1 MQFDVK
7 MPFDSC
13 TIVLVNNIANCV
25 LMLFVNWGELLFKE
39 WKSQKY
45 ASCDSAFHHFFHFSR
60 FSTCLTFFH
69 YDCIF
74 HVSLWLFHCF
84 VDFLSWKPLCYGF
97 CFVFFFLCVPSVL
110 FSFVLLSI
118 PPTLNFCVTS
128 LRTRLHPW
136 FLLSLAPFT
145 YITPLSALKDVAIPS
160 PPPTSLTRATTDRLM
175 PGSRGGVGPTPSAPR
190 DVVASLV
197 STRFIKLT
205 WRLPAEPHGDDVT
218 YSVFY
223 SLEGNNRQG
232 IYIYTTVLK
241 FGVSK
246 KLILFSSDSLN

>member
-1 MQFDVK
+1 M
-7 MPFDSC
+7 
-13 TIVLVNNIANCV
+13 
-25 LMLFVNWGELLFKE
+25 
-39 WKSQKY
+39 
-45 ASCDSAFHHFFHFSR
+45 FFHFSR

-97 CFVFFFLCVPSVL
+97 SFFLFMCSLCSVL
-110 FSFVLLSI
+110 LCFA
-118 PPTLNFCVTS
+118 
-128 LRTRLHPW
+128 LHPSLPE
-136 FLLSLAPFT
+136 FLCDFSSHASPPLISAFT
-145 YITPLSALKDVAIPS
+145 HPSTHATSLSALKDVAIPS
-160 PPPTSLTRATTDRLM
+160 PAPTSLTRATTDRLM
-175 PGSRGGVGPTPSAPR
+175 PGSRGGAGPTPSAPR

-232 IYIYTTVLK
+232 IYIHYCPKVW
-241 FGVSK
+241 VSYSAV
-246 KLILFSSDSLN
+246 IH